1 MQCSLVYCVAEGGM
15 VFGVPLGQC
24 VENERLVRC
33 GKVDPL
39 RRDDSEE
46 LRRKS
51 HHGSHSSFTSL
62 VESASTSTKDQVRLY
77 SAFHTLLNV
86 GVRGCSSCLFSPRF
100 ILDVFMCPIPLIAE
114 GSLFSFTGYTIV
126 KQYLIGAGLPDN
138 LRTETIRYI
147 ELIIYE
153 LGLTIA
159 TVIISY
165 WKKHNLFFSANN
177 A

>member
-1 MQCSLVYCVAEGGM
+1 M

-77 SAFHTLLNV
+77 SAFHTLLNI
-86 GVRGCSSCLFSPRF
+86 GVRGCSTCLFSPRF

-114 GSLFSFTGYTIV
+114 GSPTIIV

-138 LRTETIRYI
+138 LRTETTRCI
-147 ELIIYE
+147 ELTIYE

-159 TVIISY
+159 SIIISY
-165 WKKHNLFFSANN
+165 WKKHNLFLVLIMLNSNVKGGLN
-177 A
+177 L

>member
-1 MQCSLVYCVAEGGM
+1 M
-15 VFGVPLGQC
+15 FGVPLGQC

-77 SAFHTLLNV
+77 SAFHPLLNI

-114 GSLFSFTGYTIV
+114 GSFFSLLVIATIV

-138 LRTETIRYI
+138 LRTETTRCIK
-147 ELIIYE
+147 LTTYE

-159 TVIISY
+159 SVIISY
-165 WKKHNLFFSANN
+165 WKKHNLFLVLIMLNSNVKGGLN
-177 A
+177 L

>member
-1 MQCSLVYCVAEGGM
+1 MLVYFVAEGGM

-77 SAFHTLLNV
+77 SAFHTLLNI
-86 GVRGCSSCLFSPRF
+86 GVRGCSSCLFSPCF

-114 GSLFSFTGYTIV
+114 GSLFSFTGYSYNWQTV
-126 KQYLIGAGLPDN
+126 FDRGGSSRQLKNWDHPLYWAHHLWVRAYYC
-138 LRTETIRYI
+138 IRYYFI
-147 ELIIYE
+147 LEK
-153 LGLTIA
+153 T
-159 TVIISY
+159 
-165 WKKHNLFFSANN
+165 
-177 A
+177 

>member
-1 MQCSLVYCVAEGGM
+1 MVYCLAEGGM

-39 RRDDSEE
+39 LRDDSEE

-77 SAFHTLLNV
+77 SAFHTLLKI
-86 GVRGCSSCLFSPRF
+86 GDRDWIQALRLQLPIF
-100 ILDVFMCPIPLIAE
+100 ILLYFGQFL
-114 GSLFSFTGYTIV
+114 Y
-126 KQYLIGAGLPDN
+126 
-138 LRTETIRYI
+138 
-147 ELIIYE
+147 
-153 LGLTIA
+153 
-159 TVIISY
+159 
-165 WKKHNLFFSANN
+165 FFHVSNKFN
-177 A
+177 C